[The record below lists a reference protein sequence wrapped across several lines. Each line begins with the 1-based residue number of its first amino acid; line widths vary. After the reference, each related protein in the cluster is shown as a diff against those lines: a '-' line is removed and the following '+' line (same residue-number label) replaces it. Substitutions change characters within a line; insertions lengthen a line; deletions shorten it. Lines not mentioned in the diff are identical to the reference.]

1 MNIADNPLT
10 GKDVIRNLACEDA
23 GSSSLEKVIL
33 MNSMEQPTIEPG
45 LLAPNPLLG
54 CGTASQNP
62 QSLPPFR
69 FPPYIMSLEDRLSR
83 ERITYLERKGALTL
97 PPENLRNEFL
107 RCYAEFIH
115 PLSPIID
122 LNDIFN
128 VLDGKGEGRAI
139 SLLLFQAIMFAGSA
153 GADIRL
159 LKVAGYETHRHA
171 RADLF
176 LKARLLFDFDTE
188 ADSLAV
194 IQSVLLMTYW
204 FGSPS
209 DGKDCYHWMGIAVS
223 ISQREGLHRD
233 PDKSKSINQSTKRL
247 RKRVWWSIYMRDKI
261 IALFMR
267 RPTMVKDD
275 DFDVPMLEMDDFK
288 CLASSTASSRIP
300 AWFKLVCSA
309 EKQYRAAI
317 LCIEMTKL
325 CTILSKVLS
334 IQYLFSHG
342 ISPTANGC
350 SNDTRNAERITEAT
364 LFQVSICNELLRAW
378 RAALPE
384 CAASCTELRQ
394 DKTPKDQ
401 SVIINTSLL
410 HLMYFT
416 TLSALH
422 RQLVFHSKRRVHGLS
437 LSTQG
442 IESRN
447 VATWAS
453 RNITI
458 IVTSLY
464 NSDLV
469 QYLPGTSVVILLPA
483 MVIHLLD
490 MALRDE
496 TARKDSRQYF
506 YQSFLAMS
514 RLRSIYVAADF
525 SISFINSVF
534 REVARKELK

>member
-1 MNIADNPLT
+1 MTTADNPSAD
-10 GKDVIRNLACEDA
+10 KDVAGNLPCEDA
-23 GSSSLEKVIL
+23 GSSSLEEVGV
-33 MNSMEQPTIEPG
+33 MDNMEQLTIEPG
-45 LLAPNPLLG
+45 LSAPSPLLG
-54 CGTASQNP
+54 RGTAYQNF
-62 QSLPPFR
+62 QSLPSFL
-69 FPPYIMSLEDRLSR
+69 FPPYIMSIEDRLNQ
-83 ERITYLERKGALTL
+83 ETLNYLERKGALTL

-115 PLSPIID
+115 PLSPILD
-122 LNDIFN
+122 LNDIIN
-128 VLDGKGEGRAI
+128 TIDGNYEGRAI

-159 LKVAGYETHRHA
+159 LKAAGYETHRHA
-171 RADLF
+171 RAELF
-176 LKARLLFDFDTE
+176 LKVRLLFDCDAE

-209 DGKDCYHWMGIAVS
+209 DGKDCYHWMGIAIS

-233 PDKSKSINQSTKRL
+233 PYKSKSMNQSTKRL
-247 RKRVWWSIYMRDKI
+247 RKRLWWSIYMRDKI

-267 RPTMVKDD
+267 RPTIAKDD
-275 DFDVPMLEMDDFK
+275 DFDVSMLEMDDFN
-288 CLASSTASSRIP
+288 CLNFSTGLSRIP
-300 AWFKLVCSA
+300 TWCKLVCSA
-309 EKQYRAAI
+309 EKQCTAAI

-334 IQYLFSHG
+334 VQYLFSEG
-342 ISPTANGC
+342 IFPNANGC
-350 SNDTRNAERITEAT
+350 PNDTRNAERIADAT
-364 LFQVSICNELLRAW
+364 LSQVNICNELLRAW
-378 RAALPE
+378 RASLPA
-384 CAASCTELRQ
+384 CAVFCTELRQ
-394 DKTPKDQ
+394 NKRPKDQ

-410 HLMYFT
+410 HLMYFA

-422 RQLVFHSKRRVHGLS
+422 RQLVFHAKRRVHGFP

-442 IESRN
+442 VESRN
-447 VATWAS
+447 IATWAS
-453 RNITI
+453 RKIAI

-483 MVIHLLD
+483 MVTHLLD

-506 YQSFLAMS
+506 YQCVLAML

-525 SISFINSVF
+525 SISFINSFF
-534 REVARKELK
+534 REIARKGPE